1 MAFYDGVTVLVD
13 EGKATDVIYLDLTK
27 AFDMVP
33 HHTLISKLEGCG
45 FDGWSIQ
52 WIRNWLKGHRQRV
65 VSNGSMSRLEAGNE
79 WYPPGVCPGTGVL

>member
-1 MAFYDGVTVLVD
+1 MDK
-13 EGKATDVIYLDLTK
+13 GKATNVTDLDLCK